1 MCPSSYSFFLPIS
14 NYIKKSFNSG
24 GLFKK
29 IIMLFLT
36 LLFKKMENKKIYN
49 NKKYYY
55 KNVYCLIQFLTNS
68 KKSIINTQAL
78 FKLFK

>member
-1 MCPSSYSFFLPIS
+1 MCPPSYSFFLPIS

-36 LLFKKMENKKIYN
+36 LLFKKMENKKIENKQIYN

-55 KNVYCLIQFLTNS
+55 KNVYCLIQFLTYS
-68 KKSIINTQAL
+68 KNQFIKY
-78 FKLFK
+78 